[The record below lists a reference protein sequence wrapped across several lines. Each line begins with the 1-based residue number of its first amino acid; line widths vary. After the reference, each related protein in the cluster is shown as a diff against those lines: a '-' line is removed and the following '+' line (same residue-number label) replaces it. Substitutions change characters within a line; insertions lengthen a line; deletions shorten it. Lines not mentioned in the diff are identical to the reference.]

1 MFTFGIVDDEYEYLH
16 IISDCI
22 VDCIGN
28 NHDIYRFKS
37 GKDLIKSNLTFD
49 LVFLDIELETEDGI
63 EVAKKLDYITS
74 GIIFITSH
82 QEKVFDAFNK
92 NVYKF
97 VLKNNLKKFFNQD
110 FLEILYKMNYDTV
123 EIYHNKEIDK
133 VLKLTHLSN
142 DRDKKCKELSGGMI
156 RRLGIAQALMGE
168 PDILVFD
175 EPTAGLD
182 PQERLKFREII
193 NQLDFDIPIII
204 STHIVDD
211 IYKQCSYILF
221 LKDGKLIYS
230 GLVND
235 LLQLLDNKVYSCHS
249 SNIDNIKEEIYVVFN
264 QNNIFRIVSKT
275 VLKYDFLTKE
285 EPTLD
290 DAYVYLNS

>member
-1 MFTFGIVDDEYEYLH
+1 M
-16 IISDCI
+16 
-22 VDCIGN
+22 
-28 NHDIYRFKS
+28 
-37 GKDLIKSNLTFD
+37 
-49 LVFLDIELETEDGI
+49 IEI
-63 EVAKKLDYITS
+63 
-74 GIIFITSH
+74 
-82 QEKVFDAFNK
+82 K
-92 NVYKF
+92 NV
-97 VLKNNLKKFFNQD
+97 KN
-110 FLEILYKMNYDTV
+110 FLVV
-123 EIYHNKEIDK
+123 EF
-133 VLKLTHLSN
+133 
-142 DRDKKCKELSGGMI
+142 

>member
-1 MFTFGIVDDEYEYLH
+1 MFTFGIVDDEYEYLR

-97 VLKNNLKKFFNQD
+97 VLKNNLKKFFHHD

-133 VLKLTHLSN
+133 VKFDN
-142 DRDKKCKELSGGMI
+142 I
-156 RRLGIAQALMGE
+156 
-168 PDILVFD
+168 ILVEYKNRNTEIVTVTNIFKLSKTPLKNFSD
-175 EPTAGLD
+175 KLNNDFIDVNRHIYINYKYIDHINKNSGILIEKLNRYIPIPKHRYD
-182 PQERLKFREII
+182 RVIKEYIKRKFRI
-193 NQLDFDIPIII
+193 
-204 STHIVDD
+204 
-211 IYKQCSYILF
+211 
-221 LKDGKLIYS
+221 
-230 GLVND
+230 
-235 LLQLLDNKVYSCHS
+235 
-249 SNIDNIKEEIYVVFN
+249 
-264 QNNIFRIVSKT
+264 
-275 VLKYDFLTKE
+275 
-285 EPTLD
+285 
-290 DAYVYLNS
+290 

>member
-133 VLKLTHLSN
+133 VKFDN
-142 DRDKKCKELSGGMI
+142 I
-156 RRLGIAQALMGE
+156 
-168 PDILVFD
+168 ILVEYKNRNTEIVTVTNIFKLSKTPLKNFSDKLNNDLERKVDDKGNLFLRLSKEDAVD
-175 EPTAGLD
+175 EKIT
-182 PQERLKFREII
+182 
-193 NQLDFDIPIII
+193 
-204 STHIVDD
+204 IVDSGD
-211 IYKQCSYILF
+211 SIH
-221 LKDGKLIYS
+221 LKVKIAAYPAKKEIAIK
-230 GLVND
+230 
-235 LLQLLDNKVYSCHS
+235 KVREA
-249 SNIDNIKEEIYVVFN
+249 IE
-264 QNNIFRIVSKT
+264 NN
-275 VLKYDFLTKE
+275 
-285 EPTLD
+285 
-290 DAYVYLNS
+290 

>member
-1 MFTFGIVDDEYEYLH
+1 MEVIVENACITLNKKGIIRNFNCKISNHIYGLMGANGSGKTTLIRMILGIYKVTSGSIQYLVDDEC
-16 IISDCI
+16 ISDNMKFN
-22 VDCIGN
+22 IG
-28 NHDIYRFKS
+28 YLPQS
-37 GKDLIKSNLTFD
+37 
-49 LVFLDIELETEDGI
+49 
-63 EVAKKLDYITS
+63 
-74 GIIFITSH
+74 
-82 QEKVFDAFNK
+82 FDAFK
-92 NVYKF
+92 DLTLYEQMKYF
-97 VLKNNLKKFFNQD
+97 AILKEIPKQD
-110 FLEILYKMNYDTV
+110 R
-123 EIYHNKEIDK
+123 NKEIDK